1 MEMQYRE
8 ALAIHVTWECLQRR
22 GGRKPSAEHE
32 FTAFDFLATLP
43 YVLRGV
49 PVGEATVSDQ
59 ILRKNLVTK
68 GTWEILK
75 NEFRKNGS
83 VLRSGARG
91 RLEISPKGGWWKN
104 VVFLMRSA

>member
-1 MEMQYRE
+1 MDNHWQFLLKYMEIQYRG
-8 ALAIHVTWECLQRR
+8 ALAIHLTWECLQRR

-43 YVLRGV
+43 YALRGV

-68 GTWEILK
+68 GTW
-75 NEFRKNGS
+75 
-83 VLRSGARG
+83 V
-91 RLEISPKGGWWKN
+91 
-104 VVFLMRSA
+104 